1 MKSLTLFL
9 LAGLVALAVPGAHAQ
24 QLPCGTSAGD
34 PDHDGLPEPSSS
46 CSTPPCGCNCPVV
59 GGGAHLQA
67 AGQDVYV
74 VAATSGCQTAYVAHA
89 DLNQPDPNGPVSVTP
104 IVITYLP

>member
-1 MKSLTLFL
+1 MKSLTLIL
-9 LAGLVALAVPGAHAQ
+9 LAGLVAVAIPTASAQ
-24 QLPCGTSAGD
+24 QLPCSTTAGD
-34 PDHDGLPEPSSS
+34 PDHDGLPEPASS

-67 AGQDVYV
+67 AGQDLYA

-89 DLNQPDPNGPVSVTP
+89 DPNSPNAGGPVGVTP
-104 IVITYLP
+104 IIILYVP